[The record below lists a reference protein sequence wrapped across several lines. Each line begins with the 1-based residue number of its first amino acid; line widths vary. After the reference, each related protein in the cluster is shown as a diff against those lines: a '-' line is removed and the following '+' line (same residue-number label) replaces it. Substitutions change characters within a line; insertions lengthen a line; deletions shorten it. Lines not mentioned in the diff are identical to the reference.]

1 MSSPPRQNLRPLA
14 QLQRLPVDT
23 KVAVLSDA
31 IPSAS
36 PAEAVSLGLALVE
49 CATDY
54 SETQPSGSAL
64 SRGIQSLFR
73 GLSRPSRRD
82 PDRALGAIVRVWSHL
97 PAEVRAL
104 AAVAGKG
111 RWSKVTGTLATDQ
124 NPTTRRSVAEL
135 ARGAGDP
142 GLGGIACELLA
153 DQDEQVAA
161 GAERAL
167 CFLALVASDPAL
179 AAWTDHA
186 NVGEH
191 EEASRV
197 RAQWSIADR
206 ERICADLAMA
216 VRGLATHRREGVLW
230 GALLLLDPCVV
241 RGSGPVGGAQL
252 ARWITDREQSSHSF
266 LRGLLRRDASPL
278 SRLRAWQ
285 WLGTT
290 AVTGAAADRVLAART
305 LDEHE
310 ALYSAW
316 HLMLNP
322 SRLAKFR
329 QSERGAKAV
338 AKAGLF
344 PSPEV
349 TERLSI
355 EGRVGVAA
363 ISRGLGMAAG
373 ARDGVC
379 EPLLSDP
386 EPTVR
391 LGASIACSS
400 RMLGD
405 FCLDACQDVA
415 RSAALRASFA
425 AIPDASRSP
434 GAERVEQE
442 RARLRILAKSPH
454 EQVRRLAITDLEL
467 LCDGGSLGTA
477 LGAASRVAYRRA
489 LESDRAWV
497 LERLRAMLSQ
507 SEESRS
513 LALQLARK
521 LGVVI
526 ELRDPVLAEI
536 RRMLREPMSSAAPA
550 RSLATAVATLR
561 EFPGEEPLRLL
572 KESSAFSD
580 QRVRA
585 NALDALAIRA
595 RDGIDSNTN
604 EAASTLLEFK
614 EDSWHRV
621 RGSAVRGLELIG
633 IRASEVGSR
642 ESIIGEQLLKML
654 EDSRP
659 QHRLAGAWVADR
671 TLPGRTL
678 REMKLW
684 PNMMARLRALAL
696 TDLEPRV
703 RMRAKMALMRSGE
716 PRVRG
721 EGPLVGNAA

>member
-1 MSSPPRQNLRPLA
+1 MSSPSRQNLRTLA

-23 KVAVLSDA
+23 RVALLTEA
-31 IPSAS
+31 LPSAS
-36 PAEAVSLGLALVE
+36 PAEAVSLGFALVE

-54 SETQPSGSAL
+54 SENPASGSGW
-64 SRGIQSLFR
+64 SRGIQNLVQRLARSAR
-73 GLSRPSRRD
+73 HD
-82 PDRALGAIVRVWSHL
+82 PDRALFAIARVWEHL
-97 PAEVRAL
+97 PTEVRAL
-104 AAVAGKG
+104 ASVAGRG
-111 RWSKVTGTLATDQ
+111 RWSAVTGTLATDR
-124 NPTTRRSVAEL
+124 NPAIRRSVAEL
-135 ARGAGDP
+135 ARGAGDAS
-142 GLGGIACELLA
+142 LGGIACELLA
-153 DQDEQVAA
+153 DQDEGVASA
-161 GAERAL
+161 AERAL

-186 NVGEH
+186 QVAEH
-191 EEASRV
+191 EEASRI
-197 RAQWSIADR
+197 RAQWGAGDR
-206 ERICADLAMA
+206 ERVCADMATA
-216 VRGLATHRREGVLW
+216 VRNLAIHRREGVLF
-230 GALLLLDPCVV
+230 GALMLLEPSAV
-241 RGSGPVGGAQL
+241 RGTGHVGAGPL
-252 ARWITDREQSSHSF
+252 ARWINDREQSSHSF
-266 LRGLLRRDASPL
+266 LRGLLRRDTSPL

-290 AVTGAAADRVLAART
+290 AVSGASADRVLAART

-310 ALYSAW
+310 ALFSSW
-316 HLMLNP
+316 HLMQNP

-329 QSERGAKAV
+329 QSERGAKAA

-355 EGRVGVAA
+355 DARVGVAA
-363 ISRGLGMAAG
+363 VSRGLGIAAG

-379 EPLLSDP
+379 EALLNDP

-391 LGASIACSS
+391 LGASLACSN

-405 FCLDACQDVA
+405 FCFDACPEVA
-415 RSAALRASFA
+415 RSAALRSSFA
-425 AIPDASRSP
+425 AIPEATRSP
-434 GAERVEQE
+434 GSERVEQE

-454 EQVRRLAITDLEL
+454 EQVRRLALTDLEL
-467 LCDGGSLGTA
+467 LSDAASKGAA
-477 LGAASRVAYRRA
+477 LGGASRIAYRRA

-497 LERLRAMLSQ
+497 LERLRAMLSE

-536 RRMLREPMSSAAPA
+536 RRLLREPKSSAAPA
-550 RSLATAVATLR
+550 RSLATAVAALR
-561 EFPGEEPLRLL
+561 EFPGAEPLKLL
-572 KESSAFSD
+572 KESSAFAD

-595 RDGIDSNTN
+595 RDGIDKNPG
-604 EAASTLLEFK
+604 EAASILLEFK
-614 EDSWHRV
+614 DDAWHRV

-633 IRASEVGSR
+633 IRTGEN
-642 ESIIGEQLLKML
+642 ESQENIIGEQLLKML

-659 QHRLAGAWVADR
+659 LHRLAGAWVADR
-671 TLPGRTL
+671 TLPGRAL

-684 PNMMARLRALAL
+684 PTMMARLRTLAM

-703 RMRAKMALMRSGE
+703 RMRAKLALARSGE
-716 PRVRG
+716 PRIR
-721 EGPLVGNAA
+721 EEAPTVGNAA